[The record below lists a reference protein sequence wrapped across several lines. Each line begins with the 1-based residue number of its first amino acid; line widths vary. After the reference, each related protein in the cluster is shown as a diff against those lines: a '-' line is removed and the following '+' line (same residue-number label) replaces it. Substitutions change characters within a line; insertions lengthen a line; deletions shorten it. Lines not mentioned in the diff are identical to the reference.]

1 MKSLIGSRFQT
12 TLSPNSAI
20 TRQMCRPLSLP
31 LLHYST
37 HEHMASSGIFLQ
49 PHSDAIASALCYS
62 GIMLPYLSARQAAK
76 LLGRTPRMAAR
87 RAKEAAEQGDPNV
100 FRLGRTW
107 LAPESW
113 WREHLKPKPMGRPPR
128 SADPSE

>member
-1 MKSLIGSRFQT
+1 
-12 TLSPNSAI
+12 
-20 TRQMCRPLSLP
+20 
-31 LLHYST
+31 
-37 HEHMASSGIFLQ
+37 
-49 PHSDAIASALCYS
+49 
-62 GIMLPYLSARQAAK
+62 MLPYLSARQAAK